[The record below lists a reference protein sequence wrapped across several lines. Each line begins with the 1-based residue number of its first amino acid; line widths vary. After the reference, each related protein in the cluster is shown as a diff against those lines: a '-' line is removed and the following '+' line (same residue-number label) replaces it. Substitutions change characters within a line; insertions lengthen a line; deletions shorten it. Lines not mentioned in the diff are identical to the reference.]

1 MKKLYHSY
9 LNILFGGGIFLY
21 ILLLNT
27 PQLIAQERCAVPRLL
42 EIRESKYPELNTEN
56 FENWIA
62 VKKNLQTNSSERN
75 QINIVQ
81 VPVVFHIIHNG
92 EAVGTGGNLLKSR
105 IDRQLEILNEDF
117 NRLNADTSETLS
129 EFINVTAS
137 FEIEFVYA
145 KQDPDG
151 FETDGIVRVPGSQA
165 SYSYQERATLSAE
178 SYWPAEDYL
187 NIWVADLAGGSLGW
201 AEFPVSNLAGLD
213 AASNN
218 RLIDGVTV
226 DYVYF
231 GENPNSPTFESRG
244 RTLTHEMGHFFGLR
258 HIWGDGGC
266 SVDDFCEDTPTA
278 SSSSTGCNLSK
289 NTCQSLDMV
298 QNFMDYT
305 NDACMNIFT
314 IDQKSRV
321 RTVIENSPRRAS
333 LTNSKG
339 LEEPP
344 VFNRDLGLTEVNSQF
359 TGSCS
364 GNFNPQIII
373 KNQGLFPIEEY
384 SVQLFVNGDLNETLV
399 FNETLESGEEK
410 MVYFSLI
417 NFTEIGEYSIF
428 YNVNLEGSFEDER
441 LENNDKMEF
450 YQKLEEGNLPYE
462 KKFQNNINPWFIRN
476 SDGEETW
483 RLFDVG
489 LGIPF
494 YENRQNF
501 GQQEEIISPVFDFT
515 TIDVPELNF
524 VFAQVGDS
532 VPNRISIYASYNC
545 GRTFN
550 DLIFSNTITDLSTA
564 YEIDSIFTP
573 QFRLDWDTVKIDLN
587 RLKDEPSVC
596 FSIVAENRLGNNFY
610 ISEFNVKE
618 SSKKNREIEIVKW
631 NDINPLFCDEA
642 LEGNLTVKNIGRENI
657 NSFKIQILDRN
668 EILKEYI
675 INEEVI
681 VSGQE
686 TQVNININQP
696 ERNIGEYEIRAI
708 TNDAEGEIM
717 NSFYLPFQNNCFEEL
732 PPLRLS
738 LRENDN
744 DNWFEFNP
752 DKDAGWTYST
762 DILAVKSNSNQVNK
776 ESSEDWLISPLLD
789 VSNTNY
795 LGLIFDVSYR
805 KAFRQS
811 EKFEIYISS
820 DNGKNFNSLIY
831 SKSGDSLATSF
842 GNDVPEQMIW
852 RNEFIDLS
860 PFVFRDKIRLAFKVT
875 HDNGHNVN
883 LKNITFFVGQSPP
896 PAYPNTRK
904 PFVIYPNPAKNN
916 LNLHLNLDI
925 AEEGFF
931 QILDINGKVLLEFTE
946 PKILNQFIS
955 FNVSQLA
962 EGMYILRLNTNRI
975 TATERFIIQK

>member
-1 MKKLYHSY
+1 M
-9 LNILFGGGIFLY
+9 
-21 ILLLNT
+21 
-27 PQLIAQERCAVPRLL
+27 L

-231 GENPNSPTFESRG
+231 GENPNSPTFESKG

-675 INEEVI
+675 LNEEVI

-762 DILAVKSNSNQVNK
+762 DILAVKSNSNQVNR

-842 GNDVPEQMIW
+842 GNDVPDQLIW

-875 HDNGHNVN
+875 HDNGQNVN

-896 PAYPNTRK
+896 PAYPNTRN
-904 PFVIYPNPAKNN
+904 PFVIYPNPAKST